1 MSQCFEG
8 IDKWKGLLFE
18 KVNGGKFKE
27 KVEENRRGNRKQ
39 KRGKKGRLLNCE
51 LNMV

>member
-27 KVEENRRGNRKQ
+27 KVEENRKQ